1 MSNTN
6 KIVNYAEKYFERN
19 KNIKDLVTNPTIYL
33 KKLLKNEK
41 IETICEVGCFT
52 GIQLNYLC
60 NELNCEGIGIDA
72 SEKSILKAK
81 KKYKNILFEQGV
93 STNLELED
101 DSIDLLCFGFFLY
114 ILSDKDYNKSIEQAK
129 KKLKKGKFF
138 YIFDFDSISKK
149 KCKHDNNIN
158 ITKRDHSYIKG
169 FKLLEKKTYYE
180 LFNTESKFS
189 YTNEEN
195 RMSLWLFKKL

>member
-1 MSNTN
+1 M
-6 KIVNYAEKYFERN
+6 
-19 KNIKDLVTNPTIYL
+19 
-33 KKLLKNEK
+33 
-41 IETICEVGCFT
+41 
-52 GIQLNYLC
+52 IQLIYFVL
-60 NELNCEGIGIDA
+60 D
-72 SEKSILKAK
+72 
-81 KKYKNILFEQGV
+81 
-93 STNLELED
+93 
-101 DSIDLLCFGFFLY
+101 FFY
-114 ILSDKDYNKSIEQAK
+114 IYCLIKIIIKVQNKRK

-158 ITKRDHSYIKG
+158 ITKRDHSCIKG

-180 LFNTESKFS
+180 VFNTESKFS